1 MSFHPSRDL
10 GLSHSD
16 SASLLTLQGSAAR
29 HWLHIVDETESVAL
43 QAQSD
48 ASPRSRPE
56 FDLLDDALSYADAPC
71 ALPDNPQDHAIR
83 ARPLSDGIPPPSRS
97 LNEVGESSRGSQPE
111 NFGLV
116 EQQYSL
122 PFSLGQAISQAS
134 ASPEPE
140 PLIPISESE
149 KLRLLSSFLKE
160 TGRWCETTDSE
171 MHFTVGS
178 VHSMMQSKLFVAAAM
193 ALASRQVDAK
203 GSQSHQATLELYQHA
218 LQLLIRCGPADIDAS
233 ILATCTLLCVYE
245 MMASDVSEW
254 RRHLEVSA
262 LSPENPC
269 TFALTYP

>member
-10 GLSHSD
+10 GLSPSD
-16 SASLLTLQGSAAR
+16 SASLLTPQGSAR
-29 HWLHIVDETESVAL
+29 RGLRIVDETDSVVL

-48 ASPRSRPE
+48 ASPRSSPE
-56 FDLLDDALSYADAPC
+56 FDPPSDALSDADAPC
-71 ALPDNPQDHAIR
+71 ALPDSPQNHVALF
-83 ARPLSDGIPPPSRS
+83 RPISDGYSPPSLS
-97 LNEVGESSRGSQPE
+97 LNEVDESSRGSQPE

-122 PFSLGQAISQAS
+122 PFSLGQATSQAAPS
-134 ASPEPE
+134 SEPE
-140 PLIPISESE
+140 PVIPISDSE
-149 KLRLLSSFLKE
+149 KLCLISSFLKE

-178 VHSMMQSKLFVAAAM
+178 VHSMLQSKPFVAAAM
-193 ALASRQVDAK
+193 ALASRQLDAR
-203 GSQSHQATLELYQHA
+203 GSQSHQVTLELYQHA

-254 RRHLEVSA
+254 RRHLEVGPPFPAYS
-262 LSPENPC
+262 C
-269 TFALTYP
+269 TLR